1 MHQDLAAP
9 LSQPFTT
16 VFDFR
21 HLQRLGAA
29 GAARRRERRRHDVEP
44 RGARLRRGRRPRG
57 GLPEAAAPK
66 TQVLKVLVLGDPAT
80 GKTSIIKR
88 YVHNFFS
95 NHHRTTV
102 GVDFALKQLTVGR
115 RAGAARVPPRVAT
128 ARDRRDTTV
137 RLQLWDIAGQ
147 DRFGAIAR
155 VRHRGVARAAAARGT
170 LRSQVYYKDAFG
182 AFLVYDISRPE
193 TFKTIVARGATVD
206 ERVRPLF
213 SASSERVVSKR
224 AATTSIRRSSGRTR
238 STPRSTSPTA
248 WRCPS
253 CSSRTSATSR
263 TSPSTARSSTIFAG
277 ATAS

>member
-1 MHQDLAAP
+1 
-9 LSQPFTT
+9 
-16 VFDFR
+16 
-21 HLQRLGAA
+21 
-29 GAARRRERRRHDVEP
+29 
-44 RGARLRRGRRPRG
+44 
-57 GLPEAAAPK
+57 
-66 TQVLKVLVLGDPAT
+66 KVLVLGDPAT

-155 VRHRGVARAAAARGT
+155 V
-170 LRSQVYYKDAFG
+170 YYKDAFG

-193 TFKTIVARGATVD
+193 TFKTIVKWKD
-206 ERVRPLF
+206 EIDSKVHLPNGMALP
-213 SASSERVVSKR
+213 VVLLANKCDLEDVAIDR
-224 AATTSIRRSSGRTR
+224 QELDDFCRSHGFIG
-238 STPRSTSPTA
+238 
-248 WRCPS
+248 WFE
-253 CSSRTSATSR
+253 TSAKADVNID
-263 TSPSTARSSTIFAG
+263 TAAR
-277 ATAS
+277 